1 MRLPAST
8 RARSLAPIVADEPAR
23 VLLVDDEPAQ
33 RLEQQVMDCLENAPG
48 KRSATAL
55 ELWQKLGEVPS

>member
-33 RLEQQVMDCLENAPG
+33 RLELQVMDCLENAPG
-48 KRSATAL
+48 KLSATAL